1 RKFKFILQNDYK
13 FNYSII
19 IDVLYLNKKLVLQ
32 IINSFTIFQII
43 KFIKNIFAKII

>member
-1 RKFKFILQNDYK
+1 KFKFILQNNYK

-19 IDVLYLNKKLVLQ
+19 VNVLHLNKKSILQ